1 MLSSVAIEMY
11 VWELQAGQCDGK
23 ATPTIIKESPGT
35 GHVDGQ
41 NAIGTVRKITPQ
53 SYFLDEKII

>member
-1 MLSSVAIEMY
+1 M
-11 VWELQAGQCDGK
+11 WELQAGQCDGK